1 VNRRGFLKTAVCG
14 AAGAALGLPLPTPA
28 ATAAAR
34 EIHWAW
40 TRLPTDADESALRTQ
55 LAAFAAAG
63 VSRLVLPPP
72 SPAAARLARAE
83 GLDLHA
89 WFWTLCR
96 GGEALLQD
104 HPDWYVVSRDGKS
117 AADQPPYVGYYHFLC
132 PTREEVRA
140 HLRAEVAATLQND
153 ALAGLSLDYI
163 RFPDVILPRA
173 LWAKYGLVQHEELPP
188 YDFCYCKACR
198 AAFRAESGIDPLE
211 LPDPPADE
219 AWRRFRWN
227 AVTRLV
233 NELAEV
239 VHGHGRTVTASVFP
253 TPAVARRL
261 VRQDWPA
268 WNLDAVL
275 PMVYHGFYE
284 EPIGWIAHAVREG
297 VAALPPGRPLYAGLY
312 LPDLPDDAAFA
323 EAVAAARAG
332 GAQGVALF
340 GGVRTVPGR

>member
-1 VNRRGFLKTAVCG
+1 MDRRRFLHLMALG
-14 AAGAALGLPLPTPA
+14 AAGAPLVLRGAARAA
-28 ATAAAR
+28 ATAAPPV
-34 EIHWAW
+34 HWAW
-40 TRLPTDADESALRTQ
+40 TRLPADADDDAI
-55 LAAFAAAG
+55 AAHFASFAAAG
-63 VSRLVLPPP
+63 VSRLIMPPP
-72 SPAAARLARAE
+72 PADAGRLARRA
-83 GLDLHA
+83 GLELHA
-89 WFWTLCR
+89 WWWTLCR
-96 GGEALLQD
+96 GGEALLRD
-104 HPDWYVVSRDGKS
+104 HPDWYVVSREGKS
-117 AADQPPYVGYYHFLC
+117 SADHPPYVGYYHFLC

-173 LWAKYGLVQHEELPP
+173 LWAKYGLVQHEELPA

-198 AAFRAESGIDPLE
+198 AAFRAEAGVDPLE

-253 TPAVARRL
+253 TPAIARRL

-284 EPIGWIAHAVREG
+284 EPIGWIETAVAEG
-297 VAALPPGRPLYAGLY
+297 AAALPAGRPLYAGLY